1 MLCCL
6 KFLNIFTYFFHIFFS
21 SLYTILLIIF
31 RPYKRVIHSFTELFP
46 QFLWIG
52 CNCFVILY
60 EIMERKVCLRKGATD
75 YTWIV
80 YVCFAYVFLMV
91 ASIYCC
97 VWIIRKVKFAVIKL
111 IQQFHPTHEQQPLL
125 SADHITD
132 EEQDDDEHVEFADRL
147 MNPQNYKRE

>member
-1 MLCCL
+1 MQNKHRLSMYSQQHLCPG
-6 KFLNIFTYFFHIFFS
+6 KFVVDN
-21 SLYTILLIIF
+21 
-31 RPYKRVIHSFTELFP
+31 
-46 QFLWIG
+46 LWI
-52 CNCFVILY
+52 
-60 EIMERKVCLRKGATD
+60 A
-75 YTWIV
+75 

-147 MNPQNYKRE
+147 MNPQNYKRD